1 MNLLTI
7 ALLPASTSPG
17 VYYAFEHSDSVGKGI
32 VVLLLGLSVLTW
44 SVMIDK
50 GIALGRA
57 KKSSRIFSGR
67 FKSHPRNIA
76 SPLLVHDAE
85 SNSGPV
91 ARVYSAGV
99 RRLLEFYENDTPS
112 FRGSVPGGVM
122 PIKLSP
128 AQYNA
133 IEAEL
138 EREVSSQ
145 IEVLEQ
151 KIGYLGT
158 MVSVCPFFGLFGTVW
173 GVMLAFC
180 GIAAAGKADFTA
192 LAPGVAGAL
201 LTTVAGLVV
210 AVPSLIGYNILNAT
224 IRSLTVAMDNFVE
237 DFMARLRLE
246 QLEFDRGEECG
257 NGE

>member
-1 MNLLTI
+1 MNFSAAFLLS
-7 ALLPASTSPG
+7 AATSPG
-17 VYYAFEHSDSVGKGI
+17 VYYAFEHSDNVGKSI
-32 VVLLLGLSVLTW
+32 VVLLILLSIFTW
-44 SVMIDK
+44 SVMVDK
-50 GIALGRA
+50 GIALHAA
-57 KKSSRIFSGR
+57 KKNSRLFSAR

-76 SPLLVHDAE
+76 SPMLVHDAE
-85 SNSGPV
+85 KNPGPV
-91 ARVYSAGV
+91 AQVYSAGV
-99 RRLLEFYENDTPS
+99 RRLLEFYENDSPS
-112 FRGSVPGGVM
+112 FRGPMPGGAM

-151 KIGYLGT
+151 RIGYLGT
-158 MVSVCPFFGLFGTVW
+158 MVSVCPFCGLFGTVW

-210 AVPSLIGYNILNAT
+210 AVPSLIGYNMLNAT

-246 QLEFDRGEECG
+246 QLEFDRGEACG
-257 NGE
+257 GEE

>member
-1 MNLLTI
+1 MNLPAVFLLT
-7 ALLPASTSPG
+7 ASSAPG
-17 VYYAFEHSDSVGKGI
+17 VYYAFEHSDNVGKGI
-32 VVLLLGLSVLTW
+32 VVLLIALSVLTW

-50 GIALGRA
+50 AIAVHRA
-57 KKSSRIFSGR
+57 KKSSQSFSAR

-85 SNSGPV
+85 GNSGPV

-99 RRLLEFYENDTPS
+99 RRLLEFYENDSPS
-112 FRGSVPGGVM
+112 FRGPMPGGAM

-158 MVSVCPFFGLFGTVW
+158 MVSVCPFCGLFGTVW

-201 LTTVAGLVV
+201 LTTVAGLIV
-210 AVPSLIGYNILNAT
+210 AVPSLIGYNMLNAT

-246 QLEFDRGEECG
+246 QLEFDRGEELDG
-257 NGE
+257 RE